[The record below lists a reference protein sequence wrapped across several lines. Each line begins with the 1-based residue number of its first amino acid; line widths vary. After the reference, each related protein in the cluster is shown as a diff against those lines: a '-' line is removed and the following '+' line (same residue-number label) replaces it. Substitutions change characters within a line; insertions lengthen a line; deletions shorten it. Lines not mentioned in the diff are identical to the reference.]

1 MTATTAPAPRPG
13 TRAGDDPAEL
23 LRTAHQALAE
33 ASDPDDHLA
42 RVALHLIT
50 CATDVVALL
59 PGDGGL
65 PAARE
70 ALGAARAAVG
80 AATYAVRHVHDQ
92 RSGTLDPTEQ
102 DGT

>member
-1 MTATTAPAPRPG
+1 MTATTAPAAPSG

-23 LRTAHQALAE
+23 LRTAHRALAE
-33 ASDPDDHLA
+33 ASQPGDHLA

-50 CATDVVALL
+50 CATDVVSLL
-59 PGDGGL
+59 PGGGDL
-65 PAARE
+65 PTARE

-92 RSGTLDPTEQ
+92 RSGTPDPDRQ